1 MGSGPHLFLVAG
13 EPSGDALGASLMQ
26 GLKQL
31 APGVRFSGVGGPL
44 MEAEGLKSLF
54 PMAELSVMGLAEVLP
69 RLPALLRRVRE
80 TATEVVSLAPDALI
94 TIDSPDFCLR
104 VAARARMQAPALKT
118 IHYVAPTVWAWRPE
132 RAAKMA
138 RHIDHVLALFPFEPP
153 YMQAEGMSCDF
164 VGHPVVSTPQPEA
177 DEIAGFRHE
186 IGLREGDRMLLVLPG
201 SRAGEVA
208 RMGPVFGEVLGR
220 LAAGR
225 DDLRVVVPTTAN
237 MAETVK
243 GLVRDWPFSP
253 RLIDPR
259 ADSDAAKHK
268 RLAFAA
274 ADAALAASGT
284 VSLELA
290 AAQTAVVIAYR
301 FNWLTTRII
310 KKKVKLDSAT
320 LVNILTESRAVPE
333 FLFEEC
339 CGDLIAPKVAAL
351 LDDPAQREAQLAA
364 SRRALAMLGKGG
376 EAPGLRAARSVLRFV
391 GRDDG

>member
-31 APGVRFSGVGGPL
+31 APDVRFSGVGGPL
-44 MEAEGLKSLF
+44 MEAEGLTSLF

-69 RLPALLRRVRE
+69 RLPALLRRVCE
-80 TATEVVSLAPDALI
+80 TAAEVVSQAPDALI

-104 VAARARMQAPALKT
+104 VAARARVQAPALKT

-164 VGHPVVSTPQPEA
+164 VGHPVVSGPRPDA
-177 DEIAGFRHE
+177 DEIARFRRE
-186 IGLREGDRMLLVLPG
+186 IGLRKGERMLLVLPG

-208 RMGPVFGEVLGR
+208 RMGPVFGEVLER

-237 MAETVK
+237 MAETV
-243 GLVRDWPFSP
+243 GTLAERWPFSP
-253 RLIDPR
+253 EVIDPR
-259 ADSDAAKHK
+259 NDAGAATRK
-268 RLAFAA
+268 RLAR
-274 ADAALAASGT
+274 
-284 VSLELA
+284 SL
-290 AAQTAVVIAYR
+290 IH
-301 FNWLTTRII
+301 I
-310 KKKVKLDSAT
+310 
-320 LVNILTESRAVPE
+320 
-333 FLFEEC
+333 
-339 CGDLIAPKVAAL
+339 
-351 LDDPAQREAQLAA
+351 
-364 SRRALAMLGKGG
+364 
-376 EAPGLRAARSVLRFV
+376 
-391 GRDDG
+391 